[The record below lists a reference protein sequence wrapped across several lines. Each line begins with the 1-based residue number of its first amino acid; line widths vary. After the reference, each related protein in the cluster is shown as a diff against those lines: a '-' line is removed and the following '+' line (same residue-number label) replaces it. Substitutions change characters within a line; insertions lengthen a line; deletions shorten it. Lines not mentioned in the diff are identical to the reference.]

1 MPFLFF
7 HATRRDADALRLWIN
22 NDPDVAWI
30 IKISERENEYDWK
43 AANAIDSLPEQQS
56 ALWHVRAGPLTIPSA
71 RVDVTDAIVA
81 NPFQGWTQV
90 LGHAGATCPW
100 FGSNLPG
107 PYTLTYA
114 EDGGEAPGNLA
125 RSEFSWPGDRYRS
138 IGKPAHPE
146 AVKWWQKLRRFL
158 GRSAIQRPLYENL
171 VSEKSPSVF
180 IFPDALVQVQK
191 GRGRDVNPWLPKRDA

>member
-1 MPFLFF
+1 MWRKSVRYPCGFLFSAGF
-7 HATRRDADALRLWIN
+7 WRAHAPDADALRLWIN

-100 FGSNLPG
+100 FGSNIRLWRDLYG
-107 PYTLTYA
+107 DLHHTSNRRVYLY
-114 EDGGEAPGNLA
+114 LA
-125 RSEFSWPGDRYRS
+125 QGAVANSTASWR
-138 IGKPAHPE
+138 
-146 AVKWWQKLRRFL
+146 
-158 GRSAIQRPLYENL
+158 
-171 VSEKSPSVF
+171 
-180 IFPDALVQVQK
+180 
-191 GRGRDVNPWLPKRDA
+191 